1 MIFFLLIFFLPRSPA
16 GQERVFAEF
25 TTPDNSISGSADIR
39 DSGDGPFKVQQMS
52 PPTGCRCRDMRSRDH
67 GRDNSRDVGD
77 EHLNLLKENVL
88 LARNRTYVVHRL
100 NIYWK

>member
-52 PPTGCRCRDMRSRDH
+52 PPTG
-67 GRDNSRDVGD
+67 
-77 EHLNLLKENVL
+77 
-88 LARNRTYVVHRL
+88 
-100 NIYWK
+100 